1 MRSNFTVISS
11 NLSTPPDRSYSTLT
25 SMLGY
30 HYLIGG
36 ENNEEL
42 FNDVWRTK
50 VSSIDWKP
58 VDYSGDFIKL
68 SHHCS
73 CIYTNTI
80 IVFGGKSSSGL
91 SRAFY
96 QLTFE
101 GKFSEISI
109 TGSRPTPRQSACI
122 VAKDSALFI
131 FGGETSEGPSG
142 ELWIFD
148 IGSSNISL
156 LSTYTVGIAYH
167 TCEFTSNVLKILY
180 GKTSTGKYN
189 EYMISINLNST
200 SFKWE
205 SSGPLPNPASSAIAT
220 VYGNKIVK
228 FGGEYFGLALKE
240 GEIYSLNEKKLK
252 IKNATSF
259 GLVGSAFTVF
269 NKSIF
274 TFGGKRSGLAV
285 ESTSSGVL
293 SYLISIDELYCNK
306 GSRRVGGIC
315 EECPAGTYSDKID
328 SEECVK
334 CPAGTYNSLSL
345 SHSYLFCMPCPFNT
359 FGPETGLSS
368 CYTCPSFSYCPV
380 GASES
385 KINYTASSITSI
397 NPELSTSSSQVD
409 DLTLNIEMIFLA
421 LGVFLILL
429 FLSSETLRRLVKQTD
444 IFKQNH
450 NETLNSPMILK
461 KTEIGGCFTVLFV
474 VAAFCLSIITLLYFF
489 LENKSISQALVPL
502 ASILNDYPDISGD
515 ISFKISL
522 KNFGGVCPTADLC
535 RSSLSLIDFTYS
547 SIDINCNQ
555 DKDDCNLSVFCYDC
569 KLAAFP
575 HLKMTIHQ
583 SRCFAS
589 SIEINITSDSGI
601 QGQKSSTLVKIK
613 PSEKEVL
620 IGKGQSSVSID
631 VIFSVYEDTD
641 KLNTGYYVLSST
653 EPEVGSAYFPSE
665 VPFFNQLLLD
675 ISMNKQ
681 NSALLTLVS
690 LKQATELIFTG
701 LLGGI
706 TGILQIFS
714 YLMDSTESVYNKVNQ
729 KLKSRNKV
737 IKVSEKTDFI
747 KNNFDWKSVLATK
760 HTLWLTDSAS
770 LTVNNEV
777 TVEDY

>member
-1 MRSNFTVISS
+1 M
-11 NLSTPPDRSYSTLT
+11 
-25 SMLGY
+25 
-30 HYLIGG
+30 
-36 ENNEEL
+36 
-42 FNDVWRTK
+42 
-50 VSSIDWKP
+50 
-58 VDYSGDFIKL
+58 
-68 SHHCS
+68 
-73 CIYTNTI
+73 
-80 IVFGGKSSSGL
+80 
-91 SRAFY
+91 
-96 QLTFE
+96 
-101 GKFSEISI
+101 
-109 TGSRPTPRQSACI
+109 SRPTPRQGACI
-122 VAKDSALFI
+122 VSNDSTLFI
-131 FGGETSEGPSG
+131 FGGETSAGLSG
-142 ELWIFD
+142 ELWKFD
-148 IGSSNISL
+148 IGSSIISL
-156 LSTYTVGIAYH
+156 LSTYSVGIAYH
-167 TCEFTSNVLKILY
+167 ACEFSNNILRIIY
-180 GKTSTGKYN
+180 GKTSTGEYN
-189 EYMISINLNST
+189 QFIISVDLNST
-200 SFKWE
+200 SFDWE
-205 SSGPLPNPASSAIAT
+205 KSGPLPNPASSAVAT
-220 VYGNKIVK
+220 VYDDKIVK
-228 FGGEYFGLALKE
+228 FGGEFFEMALKE
-240 GEIYSLNEKKLK
+240 GEIFALDDME
-252 IKNATSF
+252 IKTKVTASF

-274 TFGGKRSGLAV
+274 TFGGKRTGLAV
-285 ESTSSGVL
+285 DQASSGAL
-293 SYLISIDELYCNK
+293 SYLISIDELFCNK
-306 GSRRVGGIC
+306 GTRKVAGGC
-315 EECPAGTYSDKID
+315 EECPAGTYSDEVD
-328 SEECVK
+328 SEECVQ
-334 CPAGTYNSLSL
+334 CPIGTYNSLSL

-380 GASES
+380 GASEP
-385 KINYTASSITSI
+385 KILYTESSITSI

-409 DLTLNIEMIFLA
+409 NLTFNIEMIFLA
-421 LGVFLILL
+421 FGIFLILI
-429 FLSSETLRRLVKQTD
+429 FLSSDTLRRLVKKTD

-450 NETLNSPMILK
+450 NEQLNSPMILK

-489 LENKSISQALVPL
+489 LENESISQALVPL
-502 ASILNDYPDISGD
+502 ASILNDYPNISGD

-522 KNFGGVCPTADLC
+522 KNFGGVCPTDELC
-535 RSSLSLIDFTYS
+535 KSSLSLTDFNYS
-547 SIDINCNQ
+547 SVDISCDQ
-555 DKDDCNLSVFCYDC
+555 DKDDCSLHVFCYDC

-575 HLKMTIHQ
+575 HLKMSIHQ

-589 SIEINITSDSGI
+589 SIELNITSDSGI
-601 QGQKSSTLVKIK
+601 QGQKSSTLIKIK

-620 IGKGQSSVSID
+620 IGKGQSYISID

-653 EPEVGSAYFPSE
+653 EPVVGSAYLPSE

-675 ISMNKQ
+675 ISLNKQ

-729 KLKSRNKV
+729 KMKSRNKV